1 MSSKKSAGFY
11 LERYTEVTLFYFLVV
26 YRLTFLP
33 QISFMSFF
41 KKELNMVEKVAGLGP
56 RLRQKVEKVEKVSDH
71 LSQHPMLQLSGPS
84 PESKRDHLERYEEVH
99 PFEKSEGWNPF
110 KKKKPAN
117 DLRKEIKAYAAEN
130 KLKVTEGVDDMNRE
144 ALQAEMALLKLKKEY
159 RDLCGKN
166 LVKKNRPTKDEID
179 KMDKKTV
186 KQKIKQMKK
195 DYA

>member
-1 MSSKKSAGFY
+1 MVS
-11 LERYTEVTLFYFLVV
+11 
-26 YRLTFLP
+26 P
-33 QISFMSFF
+33 QILFMSFF
-41 KKELNMVEKVAGLGP
+41 KKELNMVEKVE
-56 RLRQKVEKVEKVSDH
+56 KVENVEKVSDH

-130 KLKVTEGVDDMNRE
+130 KLKVTEGVDDMNRK

-159 RDLCGKN
+159 RDLCSVN
-166 LVKKNRPTKDEID
+166 LVEKNRPTKEMID

-186 KQKIKQMKK
+186 KQKIKQMKE
-195 DYA
+195 DY